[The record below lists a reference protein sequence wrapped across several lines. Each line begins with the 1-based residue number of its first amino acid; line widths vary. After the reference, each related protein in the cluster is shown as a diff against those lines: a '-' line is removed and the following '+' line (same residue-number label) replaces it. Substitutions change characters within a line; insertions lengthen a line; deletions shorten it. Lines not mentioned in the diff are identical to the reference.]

1 MLPNHLFNQTLTI
14 YNKTSY
20 DQYGR
25 EVVGSG
31 TDVQGRLIIKTLSR
45 LLPNG
50 QTVQIEAIAYV
61 PTGTTVN
68 ANDRVTYGSDNYKVH
83 GKYAPV
89 DRNGNINHIKIELAK
104 WQTT

>member
-1 MLPNHLFNQTLTI
+1 MNPESLFNQTLTI

-20 DQYGR
+20 NKYGR

-31 TDVQGRLIIKTLSR
+31 TNVSGRLIIKTLSR

-61 PTGTTVN
+61 PADTTVEVN
-68 ANDRVTYGSDNYKVH
+68 ATVT
-83 GKYAPV
+83 YAPV
-89 DRNGNINHIKIELAK
+89 DMDGEVNHIKIELTK
-104 WQTT
+104 WQAT